1 MLANI
6 YIIIPYYIYAGAG
19 VPSWC
24 PSCESS
30 RAGAGCPRG
39 ARPHIHSRTPKRVHA
54 TLLSAAALSLLN
66 RSFKV
71 ELTSAIALIINYLG
85 VPFRI
90 CFTKQ
95 ERVKKLITSE
105 IQRINHLKNNNLQE
119 NIIYLEFNYKTRK
132 NNKSVAEQYNFQEKY
147 YYLNKNLQKTNIYI
161 IFAPIK

>member
-1 MLANI
+1 MH
-6 YIIIPYYIYAGAG
+6 
-19 VPSWC
+19 
-24 PSCESS
+24 
-30 RAGAGCPRG
+30 
-39 ARPHIHSRTPKRVHA
+39 ARLS
-54 TLLSAAALSLLN
+54 SAAGLSLLN

-105 IQRINHLKNNNLQE
+105 IQRINHLKNSNLQE
-119 NIIYLEFNYKTRK
+119 NIIYLEFSYKTRK

>member
-1 MLANI
+1 MFTNI
-6 YIIIPYYIYAGAG
+6 YIITPYYIYGRGG
-19 VPSWC
+19 VCLVSSVWWC
-24 PSCESS
+24 PRRCVW
-30 RAGAGCPRG
+30 CP
-39 ARPHIHSRTPKRVHA
+39 RPHIHSWTRRRVHA
-54 TLLSAAALSLLN
+54 RLLSAAGLSLLN

-119 NIIYLEFNYKTRK
+119 NIIYLEFSYKTRK

>member
-1 MLANI
+1 MFLCI
-6 YIIIPYYIYAGAG
+6 YLQRYTLLYLIIYEGGAG
-19 VPSWC
+19 F
-24 PSCESS
+24 
-30 RAGAGCPRG
+30 PRG
-39 ARPHIHSRTPKRVHA
+39 VRPHIHSRPPRRVYA
-54 TLLSAAALSLLN
+54 RLLSAAALSLLN

-132 NNKSVAEQYNFQEKY
+132 KQ
-147 YYLNKNLQKTNIYI
+147 QKCC
-161 IFAPIK
+161 